1 MVTLDTP
8 LKNGDIVEIMTQ
20 KNSHP
25 SLDWL
30 NFVRTSAAK
39 NRIRQW
45 YKRSRREENIAR
57 GRELLE
63 KELGKS
69 GFEALLKS
77 EPMQAVAERCN
88 YHSVEDLLA
97 GLGYG
102 EVTLNLVL
110 NRWREV
116 VKAQQPIATDPEVPS
131 IPTTSSRVLREVPL
145 PNSRSAESPI
155 AGVEGL
161 LYYIAGCCSPIPGEA
176 IIGVVTRS
184 SRGISIHRQGCQN
197 VENVEGDR
205 LVPVS
210 WNSTHTQRSRPQTYP
225 VNIQIEAIDRVG
237 VLKDILSRLSD
248 HSINVRNA
256 QVKTFE
262 GQPAVIELGIEIR
275 DRNQL
280 EHIFTHIKKMSDIL
294 NLRRLGHVEE

>member
-1 MVTLDTP
+1 M
-8 LKNGDIVEIMTQ
+8 
-20 KNSHP
+20 
-25 SLDWL
+25 

-57 GRELLE
+57 GRDLLE

-77 EPMQAVAERCN
+77 DPMHAVAERCN
-88 YHSVEDLLA
+88 YQSVEDLLA
-97 GLGYG
+97 ALGYG

-110 NRWREV
+110 NRWREM
-116 VKAQQPIATDPEVPS
+116 VKAQQPLATAPELS
-131 IPTTSSRVLREVPL
+131 IPLTSRLREVP
-145 PNSRSAESPI
+145 PASSGSDPI
-155 AGVEGL
+155 TGVEGL
-161 LYYIAGCCSPIPGEA
+161 LYHLAGCCNPLPGEA

-184 SRGISIHRQGCQN
+184 NRGISIHRQPCQN
-197 VENVEGDR
+197 VETVPCDR

-210 WNSTHTQRSRPQTYP
+210 WNSTNSQKSRPQTYP

-237 VLKDILSRLSD
+237 VLKDILSRLTD

-256 QVKTFE
+256 QVKTFDCK
-262 GQPAVIELGIEIR
+262 PAVIELGIEIR
-275 DRNQL
+275 DCDQL
-280 EHIFTHIKKMSDIL
+280 EHVFTQIKKMSDIL
-294 NLRRLGHVEE
+294 NLRRVGQIEE